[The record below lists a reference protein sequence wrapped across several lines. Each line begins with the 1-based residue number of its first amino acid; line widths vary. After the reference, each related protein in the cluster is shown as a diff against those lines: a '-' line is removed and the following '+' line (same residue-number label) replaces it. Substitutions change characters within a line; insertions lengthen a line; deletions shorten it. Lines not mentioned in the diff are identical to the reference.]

1 MMLSKTICAL
11 CVAAVAFSGSAV
23 DASTEVAETFGWLL
37 PKSYATY
44 GGYGDAGAGANGYGG
59 AAAGTSGAGNKGN
72 SDGNTDSYAKGVAA
86 ITTSAPQK
94 TANQASQ
101 TAAQT
106 TTKSGTYR
114 HLRA

>member
-59 AAAGTSGAGNKGN
+59 AAAGTSGYGGLSLLKALASLKAGAGLN
-72 SDGNTDSYAKGVAA
+72 A
-86 ITTSAPQK
+86 
-94 TANQASQ
+94 
-101 TAAQT
+101 
-106 TTKSGTYR
+106 
-114 HLRA
+114 